1 MNNLRLGKSRWM
13 MDLDNFNSP
22 INSSSVEKFA
32 IKIIENIL
40 PSPFKSHFCLAG
52 GCFKSLIHN
61 KEPNDIDLWPV
72 SERDRLTLIDELV
85 SNGGK
90 IASEGEFNSVITLP
104 NSNNENHDN
113 QSNEGIDSRCL
124 LSPEDSMTKNHES
137 CDDLNFK
144 NRVKAKR
151 MLWKVEVTRKC
162 PSSLEKCLAEFDL
175 VLSCIGVEFWKGNLI
190 QTSIHPEVKQDIINR
205 EVNIV
210 KGLKLHKYNLL
221 SLNRLHR
228 YAAELDYS
236 VPKRTIEFLWVSTYF
251 NKSETEKRDMLQ
263 SASLCL
269 EDVPMII

>member
-1 MNNLRLGKSRWM
+1 

-22 INSSSVEKFA
+22 INSSSVDKFA
-32 IKIIENIL
+32 IKIIRNIL

-61 KEPNDIDLWPV
+61 KEPNDIDLWPA
-72 SERDRLTLIDELV
+72 SEHDRLTLIDELV

-113 QSNEGIDSRCL
+113 QSNEGIDSKCL

-151 MLWKVEVTRKC
+151 MGWIVEVTRKC

-175 VLSCIGVEFWKGNLI
+175 VLSCIGVEFWEGNLI

-205 EVNIV
+205 EVNMV

-221 SLNRLHR
+221 SLNRLYR
-228 YAAELDYS
+228 YAEELDFS
-236 VPKRTIEFLWVSTYF
+236 VQKSTIDLLWTSTYF
-251 NKSETEKRDMLQ
+251 NKSEIEKCEMLK
-263 SASLCL
+263 SASLSQD
-269 EDVPMII
+269 DVPIII